1 MTITE
6 VRNST
11 FIADTINFI
20 RDKLNSNI
28 TDPLS
33 GKRSGSERFVMTEYP
48 KRPVTY
54 PVITI
59 VDTGSSQEARLGM
72 RSEGTILRIP
82 LEIRVWARNVKER
95 DELFDEVYQYLRTNQ
110 FSGDNINGANLHDF
124 SMSSAVNVSEGKIRS
139 KVIEVSYL
147 FIAE

>member
-1 MTITE
+1 MTITS

-11 FIADTINFI
+11 FIADTVNFI

-33 GKRSGSERFVMTEYP
+33 GKRSGRDRFVLTA
-48 KRPVTY
+48 Y
-54 PVITI
+54 PVEDVNYPIITI
-59 VDTGSSQEARLGM
+59 RDAGSAQEARLGM

-82 LEIRVWARNVKER
+82 LEIRVWARNVVER

-110 FSGDNINGANLHDF
+110 FSGDNFNGANLHDF
-124 SMSSAVNVSEGKIRS
+124 SMSSAVNVSDGKIRS

>member
-1 MTITE
+1 MTITS

-11 FIADTINFI
+11 FIADTVNFI

-33 GKRSGSERFVMTEYP
+33 GKRPGSDRFVRTSYP
-48 KRPVTY
+48 KRPVNY
-54 PVITI
+54 PIITI
-59 VDTGSSQEARLGM
+59 VDAGTSQEVRLGM
-72 RSEGTILRIP
+72 RSEGTALRVP
-82 LEIRVWARNVKER
+82 VEIRIWARNIKER

-124 SMSSAVNVSEGKIRS
+124 GMSSAVNVPGEKEQS

-147 FIAE
+147 FITE